1 MPPAD
6 RETHSTPHIP
16 RSDNLP
22 DRSAPCVPLGDNN
35 RQSPSAPAAATSP
48 PSRYS
53 NTLRLPESKT
63 VCAVPPNKP
72 LHLLRTRTHPA
83 SLFVTD
89 PHHRRFS
96 QWAKPWQ
103 LRQRQKWKEIRGDQ
117 A

>member
-16 RSDNLP
+16 RSDNPP
-22 DRSAPCVPLGDNN
+22 DRSAPCVLCRDNN
-35 RQSPSAPAAATSP
+35 PQSLSTPVAAKNQP
-48 PSRYS
+48 FHCS

-63 VCAVPPNKP
+63 VCAAPSSKPP
-72 LHLLRTRTHPA
+72 HLLRTRTHPA
-83 SLFVTD
+83 SLFVTE

-103 LRQRQKWKEIRGDQ
+103 LPQRQKWKEIRGDQ